1 MEFLAAQGYRLPGED
16 PLRCRF
22 ANCLQWFISL
32 NDVSTSRIDAIIQ
45 TVRETLVPASRMS
58 GNHFTPAAHC
68 GLQPQDGRN
77 GEMGDVEKEEQATL
91 GKRSR
96 EDSDNNESFS
106 SPSSEGSPLERLGIS
121 PGI

>member
-16 PLRCRF
+16 PLRRRF
-22 ANCLQWFISL
+22 ANCLQWFVSL

-77 GEMGDVEKEEQATL
+77 GEMGDVEKECCGKSGVYRKLFL
-91 GKRSR
+91 GKAHGFF
-96 EDSDNNESFS
+96 DS
-106 SPSSEGSPLERLGIS
+106 
-121 PGI
+121 